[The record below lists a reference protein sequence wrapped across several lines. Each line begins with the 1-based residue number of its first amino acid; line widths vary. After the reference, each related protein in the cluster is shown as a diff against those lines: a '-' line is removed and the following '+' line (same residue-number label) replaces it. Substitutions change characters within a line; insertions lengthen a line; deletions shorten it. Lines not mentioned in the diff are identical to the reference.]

1 MQREHHAERALTSGA
16 PVPGGREDGAMQI
29 MTIRTGVIAA
39 VLAATALLVACGPGE
54 TTVTVT
60 QAQQSGISVSGNGS
74 VTVTPDV
81 AVLGIGVEVTR
92 ATVAE
97 ARDEAA
103 VAMAAVRE
111 ALVGKGIEER
121 DIATQFFSIHP
132 QYSRPRDDAQ
142 EITGYTVSNQLSV
155 KVSNIDDVSEVID
168 QATAAGGDLVRVNSV
183 SFTVDE
189 PEQYLAGAREQAM
202 ADARERAGQLAHLA
216 GMKLGSVRSVSESS
230 GVPQFASRL
239 ELGGVAL
246 SVPAAPTPISPG
258 ESEVSLTVFVVYE
271 IE

>member
-1 MQREHHAERALTSGA
+1 MN
-16 PVPGGREDGAMQI
+16 
-29 MTIRTGVIAA
+29 IRTAVIAA
-39 VLAATALLVACGPGE
+39 VLAATTLLGACGGGE

-60 QAQQSGISVSGNGS
+60 QAQQNGISVTGNGS
-74 VTVTPDV
+74 VTVTPDI
-81 AVLGIGVEVTR
+81 AVLGIGIEVTS

-111 ALVGKGIEER
+111 VLVGNGIQER
-121 DIATQFFSIHP
+121 DIATQFFSIRP
-132 QYSRPRDDAQ
+132 QYSRPREGAQ
-142 EITGYTVSNQLSV
+142 EITGYTVNNQLSV
-155 KVSNIDDVSEVID
+155 KVREIDDVSEVID
-168 QATAAGGDLVRVNSV
+168 QAAGAGGDLVRVNSV

-216 GMKLGSVRSVSESS
+216 GRNLGSVRSVSESG
-230 GVPQFASRL
+230 GVQQFSSRL
-239 ELGGVAL
+239 EVGGVAL
-246 SVPAAPTPISPG
+246 SEAAASPISPG
-258 ESEVSLTVFVVYE
+258 ESDVSLTVFVVYD